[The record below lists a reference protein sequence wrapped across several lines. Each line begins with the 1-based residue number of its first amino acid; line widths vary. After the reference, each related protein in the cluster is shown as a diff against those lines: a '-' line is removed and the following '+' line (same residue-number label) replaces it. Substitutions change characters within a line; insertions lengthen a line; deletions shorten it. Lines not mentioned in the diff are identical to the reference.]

1 MESVESMVT
10 TIVTFTLVLVP
21 IIAIIARKNEDK
33 ILAIKAKNDEFLKD
47 CVYIDTETTGLSK
60 QDRIVEISAIRVRDN
75 KIVESFSELVN
86 PHMHIKEDATS
97 VNGITDSMVVNKPSF
112 SSIEQ
117 SFLQFIGDDILVGH
131 NISFD
136 ADFIGREIGEA
147 LPNPMFDSIQLAKA
161 VMDGVENYKLETI
174 CRKLGFPHQKHRS
187 LTDAALTFRV
197 VQALKDMATKN
208 KEEIGDS
215 MPFSYSSKTYSIK
228 LSDIVPDEGAVTGF
242 FAGKRVVFSGVLPIR
257 RKEAMQA
264 VVNQG
269 GKIGT
274 TITKSTDYL
283 VVGDGDAEQTARL
296 QAVKAISEGQDLKI
310 LSSSAFLEKIGQ
322 STENKPV

>member
-1 MESVESMVT
+1 MESTVT
-10 TIVTFTLVLVP
+10 TFITFLLILIP
-21 IIAIIARKNEDK
+21 IIVIRAKKHEDE
-33 ILAIKAKNDEFLKD
+33 ILAIKTKNDEFLKD
-47 CVYIDTETTGLSK
+47 CVYIDTETTGLSRR
-60 QDRIVEISAIRVRDN
+60 DRIVEISAIRVRDN

-86 PHMHIKEDATS
+86 PHMHIEEDATNI
-97 VNGITDSMVVNKPSF
+97 NGITDSMVVNKPSF

-117 SFLQFIGDDILVGH
+117 NFLQFIGDDILVGH

-136 ADFIGREIGEA
+136 ADFIGREIGES
-147 LPNPMFDSIQLAKA
+147 LRNPMFDSIQLAKA

-197 VQALKDMATKN
+197 VQALKDIASKN
-208 KEEIGDS
+208 KKGIGDS

-228 LSDIVPDEGAVTGF
+228 LADIVPDEDAVTGF

-257 RKEAMQA
+257 RREAMQA

-274 TITKSTDYL
+274 TITKTTDYL
-283 VVGDGDAEQTARL
+283 VIGDGDAEQTARL

-322 STENKPV
+322 NTNQNPV